1 MRQSTATPNLSYK
14 VKANIIDLQNWIE
27 YQSRTLSGF
36 YRLSFYRDRYNFNQL
51 VESDLQADVE
61 LYYSYGSRLDDCD
74 LIIKMPYSK
83 VVDILAVIRSNEF
96 DNEAIFKK
104 ILLKFQVTK

>member
-27 YQSRTLSGF
+27 TQSWVLVTRNLYTIT
-36 YRLSFYRDRYNFNQL
+36 DRYNFNQL
-51 VESDLQADVE
+51 VESLDNDVE
-61 LYYSYGSRLDDCD
+61 IYFSYRGRLGNHH
-74 LIIKMPYSK
+74 LTIKMPYSK
-83 VVDILAVIRSNEF
+83 VVDILAVIKSKQF